1 MKREMSSLC
10 FNGGLTEGTKFV
22 RFNQVPDAAVSAQD
36 QLGAL
41 VDVRSSQSG
50 KALFETVGRECAVPP
65 SIAVNSAGITGAR
78 HYLTDTPEDDFD
90 DVVRVNLKVDVGCSQ
105 SVKALFETVAREC
118 AVPLSIVVNCAG
130 IIGERRH
137 LTDTPEDDF
146 DDVVRGTF
154 LVTQAA
160 AKAMTTGNFRNGC
173 IVNVASIA
181 AKLWKPR
188 RTVYSATKAAVVAL
202 TKVAAKELASQGIR
216 VNVVL
221 PNTIDTPLLAP
232 SFRENPDE
240 KAGIAAT
247 IPLGRIGR
255 PEEVAE
261 VIKFLCGKAMWTPGE
276 SKLPLEYYTKYYPVI
291 APMKKFSTKK
301 AMFGQIA
308 IDIQSILGITRTAL
322 QCENHFKTL
331 LKRKKN
337 TQKVNQT
344 SGSSRCTVEFE
355 EQFARIRSMDDNL
368 EPEVRRG
375 VNTVIYKSSTAAAEN
390 ATSSKAVAEE
400 NSPTSPP
407 DEHRAE
413 TSAEARRRR
422 RQVITV

>member
-1 MKREMSSLC
+1 
-10 FNGGLTEGTKFV
+10 
-22 RFNQVPDAAVSAQD
+22 
-36 QLGAL
+36 
-41 VDVRSSQSG
+41 
-50 KALFETVGRECAVPP
+50 
-65 SIAVNSAGITGAR
+65 
-78 HYLTDTPEDDFD
+78 
-90 DVVRVNLKVDVGCSQ
+90 VGCSQ

-146 DDVVRGTF
+146 DDVVRVNLKGTF
-154 LVTQAA
+154 FVTQAA
-160 AKAMTTGNFRNGC
+160 AKAMTTGNIRNGC

-261 VIKFLCGKAMWTPGE
+261 VIKFLCGK
-276 SKLPLEYYTKYYPVI
+276 
-291 APMKKFSTKK
+291 
-301 AMFGQIA
+301 
-308 IDIQSILGITRTAL
+308 
-322 QCENHFKTL
+322 
-331 LKRKKN
+331 
-337 TQKVNQT
+337 
-344 SGSSRCTVEFE
+344 GSSFMT
-355 EQFARIRSMDDNL
+355 
-368 EPEVRRG
+368 G
-375 VNTVIYKSSTAAAEN
+375 AAVDI
-390 ATSSKAVAEE
+390 SGGSV
-400 NSPTSPP
+400 
-407 DEHRAE
+407 
-413 TSAEARRRR
+413 
-422 RQVITV
+422 